1 LFLRSPWSRSIHRR
15 CRHRKMVAC
24 LRCGMVTILVFFALW
39 NGSKLPFYWEKNP
52 MTSVNYNA
60 TYCES
65 GAHVAGSPMYVEM
78 EGTFDKDCAG
88 IPTQYN
94 LYRMF
99 DWEAPYKV
107 KADQN
112 MFLFPHTA
120 FGMSLDV
127 LMAFAII
134 FGSVNL
140 YHRSKVMLPIAFIF
154 ALHILPVA
162 DGMPNSLANGAPINQ
177 TLCILIMV
185 ACCVGWYG
193 MRQDWVKNGGEP
205 PMDKPAGKLV
215 LFSWIAI
222 GLLVNIAPLGE
233 WGMILSSLGS
243 KGEVTGPNMP
253 HPQSGTDFYSRL
265 DIPWIGKI
273 AGAFMAFTTFMYAF
287 DNYAIWRG
295 EAWRSPFNKD
305 GPALFQIMMNP
316 YPKTGEMVK
325 QRPERWLEATG
336 ECFVLCILCSWFVT
350 AVFNPG
356 IYKEN
361 ILRSI
366 VGYNN
371 LCVGFDSPP
380 ARYVAMP
387 LLVCQAVL
395 ASRYAYLDT
404 VRLKATRF
412 SAPLT
417 DRQYYFGYG
426 INTFFASW
434 MMCFPMLLVITAE
447 FDSWSSTKIHLYL
460 FMGTLF
466 VMWLMIAGNVYEAD
480 MEDIDIGTKVW
491 FGLFTAHTLLLP
503 VVGIMDVLAFHPELE
518 ADQIYT
524 IAHEHPHPPVPWPV
538 TAFLDYGWF
547 VLLLLTVIFLPDA
560 PPVRT
565 EFNVDLAEKYGF
577 VEGEQEVGHVWSK
590 YNQGPRDE
598 DEDEDEDDSDEE
610 SPGGICA

>member
-1 LFLRSPWSRSIHRR
+1 MI
-15 CRHRKMVAC
+15 AC
-24 LRCGMVTILVFFALW
+24 VRCGLVTILAFFAMW
-39 NGSKLPFYWEKNP
+39 NGSKLPFYWEKHP

-60 TYCES
+60 TYCQNT
-65 GAHVAGSPMYVEM
+65 APLPGSPLYVEGG
-78 EGTFDKDCAG
+78 GTFDKDCAG

-94 LYRMF
+94 LYRVF
-99 DWEAPYKV
+99 DWEAQYKV

-112 MFLFPHTA
+112 CFLFPHCA
-120 FGMSLDV
+120 MGMCLDV
-127 LMAFAII
+127 LMAFALI

-140 YHRSKVMLPIAFIF
+140 YHRSKIMLPIAFIF
-154 ALHILPVA
+154 AVHILPVA

-177 TLCILIMV
+177 TLCICIMV

-193 MRQDWVKNGGEP
+193 MRQDFVKNGGEP
-205 PMDKPAGKLV
+205 PMDKPAGKLI

-243 KGEVTGPNMP
+243 KREVTGPNMP
-253 HPQSGTDFYSRL
+253 HPESGTDFYSRL
-265 DIPWIGKI
+265 NIPWIGKCT
-273 AGAFMAFTTFMYAF
+273 GAFCAFTTFMYAF

-295 EAWRSPFNKD
+295 ESWRSPFNKD

-316 YPKTGEMVK
+316 YPKTGEMVH

-336 ECFVLCILCSWFVT
+336 ECFVLCILLSWFIT

-356 IYKEN
+356 IYDEN

-395 ASRYAYLDT
+395 ASRYGYLDT
-404 VRLKATRF
+404 VRLNATRNE
-412 SAPLT
+412 LT
-417 DRQYYFGYG
+417 GKQYWFAYG
-426 INTFFASW
+426 INTFFALW

-480 MEDIDIGTKVW
+480 PEDIDIGTRIW

-503 VVGIMDVLAFHPELE
+503 VVGIIDVLAFHPELA

-538 TAFLDYGWF
+538 TAYLDYGWF
-547 VLLLLTVIFLPDA
+547 LLLLLTVLFLPDA

-565 EFNVDLAEKYGF
+565 TFNCDLAEKYGF
-577 VEGEQEVGHVWSK
+577 VDGEQDVGDVIRK
-590 YNQGPRDE
+590 EFYD
-598 DEDEDEDDSDEE
+598 DDDEDDSDED
-610 SPGGICA
+610 GGMCA